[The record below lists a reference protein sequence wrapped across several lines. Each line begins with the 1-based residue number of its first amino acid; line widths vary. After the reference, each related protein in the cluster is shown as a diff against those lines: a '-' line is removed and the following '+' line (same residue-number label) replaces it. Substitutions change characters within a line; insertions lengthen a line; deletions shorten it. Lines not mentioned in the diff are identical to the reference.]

1 VGERESEVEPAVGH
15 LLGVDLGSGRA
26 GDGLD
31 PRAHQSQLL
40 VVGRVLVEALATR
53 HPLVLAVED
62 IHWTDAASIELLTIL
77 LELTDFA
84 PLLVLVMERGR
95 CHSRESARAL

>member
-1 VGERESEVEPAVGH
+1 MAPTKRAIRGDVASSRDARSPQR
-15 LLGVDLGSGRA
+15 LGVLLRA
-26 GDGLD
+26 L
-31 PRAHQSQLL
+31 QSQLL
-40 VVGRVLVEALATR
+40 VAGRVLVEALATR

-62 IHWTDAASIELLTIL
+62 IHWPDAASIELLTIL

-84 PLLVLVMERGR
+84 PLLVLVTEQGR